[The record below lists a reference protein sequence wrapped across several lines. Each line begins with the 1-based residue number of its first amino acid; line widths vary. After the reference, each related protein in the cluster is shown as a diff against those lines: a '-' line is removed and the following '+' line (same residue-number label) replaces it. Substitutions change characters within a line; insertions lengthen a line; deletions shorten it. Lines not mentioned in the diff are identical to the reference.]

1 MTDLQTAHE
10 AYRKTSGV
18 CKGCTKGLNQVRMKH
33 LWSGAPDYDWEPCT
47 ALSFE
52 VWADQRDK
60 TLRVENGD
68 LKEELESVQQRLESA
83 NYFIELKKPVLAERL
98 TTGVESPETNTP
110 IRMHLALKMLR
121 AWNSGT
127 EGYDSS
133 VLLVVNEWI
142 DGGMKGPIPWPDSPF
157 FAEWAA
163 KSGLSNV
170 SGNVGFRFMATILP
184 VVESPA
190 QESVNGN

>member
-10 AYRKTSGV
+10 AYRREACELCRDGV
-18 CKGCTKGLNQVRMKH
+18 RRLDYKPSHEILENNRYIRHLCK
-33 LWSGAPDYDWEPCT
+33 
-47 ALSFE
+47 ALLLPE
-52 VWADQRDK
+52 WADQRDK
-60 TLRVENGD
+60 VLRVEN
-68 LKEELESVQQRLESA
+68 ERLQKALDE
-83 NYFIELKKPVLAERL
+83 KL

-184 VVESPA
+184 VVGSPA
-190 QESVNGN
+190 QESVKEPV